1 MLGRLLGGGVAL
13 DLLLDPGT
21 SNVMVDP
28 SQLEQVLVNLILNA
42 RDALPRGGRVTIST
56 RNAADVLDGEG
67 GESEYVILSVIDTG
81 TGMDPETQAHI
92 FEPFFTTKQI
102 GQGTG
107 LGLSQVFGFAKQSGG
122 EVRVES
128 EPGRGTSFTLYLPQV
143 AAPTR
148 VEERQKEE
156 DAAPRPVKGRVLV
169 VEDNAHVGEFA
180 TQLLVDLG
188 YETLLAPDGQ
198 VALEL
203 ISRGEHVDVMF
214 TDVVM
219 PGMSGIDLAKEF
231 CRRRPGV
238 PVVLASGYSHIV
250 TEEGTHGF
258 PLLRKPYS
266 MDGLSNAMR
275 LALSA

>member
-1 MLGRLLGGGVAL
+1 VQHIAILRVVTQGVVAFGHLPMDVCDRWLSRSARELAL
-13 DLLLDPGT
+13 R
-21 SNVMVDP
+21 S
-28 SQLEQVLVNLILNA
+28 
-42 RDALPRGGRVTIST
+42 R
-56 RNAADVLDGEG
+56 
-67 GESEYVILSVIDTG
+67 TG
-81 TGMDPETQAHI
+81 A
-92 FEPFFTTKQI
+92 
-102 GQGTG
+102 
-107 LGLSQVFGFAKQSGG
+107 
-122 EVRVES
+122 
-128 EPGRGTSFTLYLPQV
+128 
-143 AAPTR
+143 
-148 VEERQKEE
+148 
-156 DAAPRPVKGRVLV
+156 
-169 VEDNAHVGEFA
+169 DNAHVGEFA

-198 VALEL
+198 AALEL

-231 CRRRPGV
+231 GRRRPGV